1 MTDALGPAHL
11 ADVDQAFETGFDLDE
26 STERSQVGD
35 LSFDL
40 LADVVVDQN
49 LVPRVGDELLH
60 RQVDALALQVHVKHF
75 DADLVTHRDD
85 VTGMVE
91 TAMGQFAAV
100 HQSVDATEVD
110 EGAEVGDFHDLT
122 LDRKST
128 RLNSSH

>member
-75 DADLVTHRDD
+75 DADLIKIGRASCRERVEIAGG
-85 VTGMVE
+85 TG
-91 TAMGQFAAV
+91 AGKKKG
-100 HQSVDATEVD
+100 ATER
-110 EGAEVGDFHDLT
+110 A
-122 LDRKST
+122 
-128 RLNSSH
+128 